1 MSPQRDS
8 WQCWRKVFTGAC
20 YASIMSIQIT
30 SSIVAPIFAIAGPEF
45 GLSTVEIAQIFSVY
59 YLPNVGS
66 SLAAGVL
73 ASLFGRRRVLLVGCT
88 VLSAG
93 CIALGLVPGACASAG
108 TPDTGTG
115 DVLLVERHTASA
127 ASTSCM
133 YSLFVGSRVL
143 QGIGV
148 ALSQTCLFA
157 MLADMWPEDTGKVMG
172 AAELAG
178 GLAYALGPPTGG
190 FLFQSGGFVMP
201 FVIQGCL
208 PLFFVLVLQLA
219 LSKLNSVTDVS
230 VELEQQELVA
240 RERTADGDD
249 TRNIKAAEGNMSAS
263 LSRRT
268 SSETKNRD
276 DGVPATGQQS
286 DDEAAGLVSPDAAD
300 SDTDDEAQKRL
311 AGYDEGTVGLMRM
324 WRRLFTPGL
333 LLTGITTAMEQGA
346 WGHYQLSNPPFLV
359 QFFDFG
365 PVRALS
371 HRLLLLLPCRT
382 QTAFR
387 HNGTAGRTVAVCAV
401 VKQSMGGCRWP

>member
-1 MSPQRDS
+1 MSPQHDS
-8 WQCWRKVFTGAC
+8 WRCWRKVFTGAC

-45 GLSTVEIAQIFSVY
+45 GLSTADVAQIFSVY

-73 ASLFGRRRVLLVGCT
+73 ASLFGRRRVLFVGCT

-108 TPDTGTG
+108 TADTGADG
-115 DVLLVERHTASA
+115 LMLMERQTVSPVN
-127 ASTSCM
+127 TSCL

-157 MLADMWPEDTGKVMG
+157 MLADLWPEDTGKVMG

-190 FLFQSGGFVMP
+190 YLLQSGGFVMP
-201 FVIQGCL
+201 FVVQGCL
-208 PLFFVLVLQLA
+208 PLFFMIVLQLT
-219 LSKLNSVTDVS
+219 LCKLNSTTDGS
-230 VELEQQELVA
+230 VELEQQELVTG
-240 RERTADGDD
+240 ELSSSRTAGNDG
-249 TRNIKAAEGNMSAS
+249 TRNMEAIEANVSAA
-263 LSRRT
+263 LPRRT
-268 SSETKNRD
+268 SEIKGRGDIMPT
-276 DGVPATGQQS
+276 TGHQYDEVS
-286 DDEAAGLVSPDAAD
+286 GDEAAGLVSPEAAD
-300 SDTDDEAQKRL
+300 SDTDDETQRF
-311 AGYDEGTVGLMRM
+311 AGYEQGTVGLIRM
-324 WRRLFTPGL
+324 WWRLFTPGL
-333 LLTGITTAMEQGA
+333 LLTGITAAVEQGA

-359 QFFDFG
+359 RFFDFG

-371 HRLLLLLPCRT
+371 KLASLLPCR
-382 QTAFR
+382 
-387 HNGTAGRTVAVCAV
+387 
-401 VKQSMGGCRWP
+401 S